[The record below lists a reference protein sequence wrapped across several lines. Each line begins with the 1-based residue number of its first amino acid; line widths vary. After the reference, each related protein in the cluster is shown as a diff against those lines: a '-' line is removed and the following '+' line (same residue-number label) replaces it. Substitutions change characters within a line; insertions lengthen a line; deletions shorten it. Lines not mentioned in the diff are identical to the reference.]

1 MTLEQRLTA
10 LVNAIGAKDKQ
21 QSNAIGVLASLNTTT
36 KTSLVAAINE
46 ILVTIAGST
55 QINDAAIATT
65 STYSSSK
72 IETVVDD
79 AVAEAINTVLGGASA
94 AYDTLLE
101 IQTLIQGQDN
111 ALGNLLLSVGKRLR
125 FDVAQGLTTA
135 EKTQACANLGIGE
148 PDTDFVATYN
158 AALV

>member
-72 IETVVDD
+72 IETIVDN
-79 AVAEAINTVLGGASA
+79 AVAEAVNTVLGGASA
-94 AYDTLLE
+94 AYDTLVE
-101 IQTLIQGQDN
+101 IQGLLQGQDN
-111 ALGNLLLSVGKRLR
+111 SLANLLTAVGTRLR
-125 FDVAQGLTTA
+125 FDAPQTLTSAQ
-135 EKTQACANLGIGE
+135 KTQACANLGIGE

-158 AALV
+158 AALL